1 MLYIFVALSGEQVE
15 RKIYADK
22 FQSLFY
28 SKLQSAIF
36 QNEINTC
43 IVTTRSFSA
52 KTPEGDFFSHL
63 VRVFSIGL
71 INCEGSYNIFE
82 RVSTT

>member
-36 QNEINTC
+36 
-43 IVTTRSFSA
+43 
-52 KTPEGDFFSHL
+52 
-63 VRVFSIGL
+63 
-71 INCEGSYNIFE
+71 
-82 RVSTT
+82 